1 MMLGTIRPM
10 ALSHLS
16 QAFRSLVIARRC
28 HAALYGC
35 WLHNF
40 LPEVSPGSLAR
51 VQVLGRHS
59 GCRAWGALRARGS
72 PLSYSILSEFGSAL
86 MVQGLGIRG
95 TARVFEVDANTGL
108 QWLVE
113 ASEQLRAFAQHFLYD
128 LRVRQVQLDEVFA
141 LLSAVKEG
149 TVSEAEAIERLE
161 RSPQWVW
168 VAMDPESKLL
178 LALDV
183 GDRTLAMAQRV
194 VHSVA

>member
-1 MMLGTIRPM
+1 MMLGTIRPI

-28 HAALYGC
+28 HSALYGC

-72 PLSYSILSEFGSAL
+72 PTSNSILPELNSSL

-95 TARVFEVDANTGL
+95 TAQVFEVDPNTVL

-113 ASEQLRAFAQHFLYD
+113 AAEQLQAFSRHVLHD
-128 LRVRQVQLDEVFA
+128 MRVQQVQLDEV
-141 LLSAVKEG
+141 
-149 TVSEAEAIERLE
+149 
-161 RSPQWVW
+161 
-168 VAMDPESKLL
+168 
-178 LALDV
+178 
-183 GDRTLAMAQRV
+183 
-194 VHSVA
+194 

>member
-72 PLSYSILSEFGSAL
+72 PLSHSILSEFGSAL
-86 MVQGLGIRG
+86 MVQGAWAYRYPAKVSRHL
-95 TARVFEVDANTGL
+95 
-108 QWLVE
+108 
-113 ASEQLRAFAQHFLYD
+113 QLRLEKLPTAIQAISWKAQ
-128 LRVRQVQLDEVFA
+128 VRLCKRYRQLMAKGKHANQVVVAIARE
-141 LLSAVKEG
+141 LSAFMW
-149 TVSEAEAIERLE
+149 AIAKQVAG
-161 RSPQWVW
+161 SPK
-168 VAMDPESKLL
+168 A
-178 LALDV
+178 
-183 GDRTLAMAQRV
+183 
-194 VHSVA
+194 